1 MNREQYLKFLI
12 KNKGLTIKEFAKQID
27 MPYSTLL
34 SILNGSIGGAA
45 VDNVA
50 KICFGL
56 DISISELQKYSSNS
70 NVDES
75 IINLS
80 RHEKAVVISYRKQ
93 PEMQVA
99 VDRLLGVK
107 QDSNSFNRLN
117 DVETANELTE
127 LASKDTEQPVK
138 SERHL

>member
-1 MNREQYLKFLI
+1 MTREQYLKLLI
-12 KNKGLTIKEFAKQID
+12 RNKGLTIKEYAKQIG

-34 SILNGSIGGAA
+34 SMLNGSIGGAA

-56 DISISELQKYSSNS
+56 DISISELQKYSN
-70 NVDES
+70 NPS
-75 IINLS
+75 IDGDILNLS
-80 RHEKAVVISYRKQ
+80 RHEKIVIISYRKQ
-93 PEMQVA
+93 PEMQAA

-107 QDSNSFNRLN
+107 QNNLINRLN
-117 DVETANELTE
+117 DVETADELTE

-138 SERHL
+138 SEHHL

>member
-1 MNREQYLKFLI
+1 MNREQFLKLLI

-56 DISISELQKYSSNS
+56 DISISELQKYSHNP
-70 NVDES
+70 NVDAD

-80 RHEKAVVISYRKQ
+80 THEKMVIKFYREQ
-93 PEMQVA
+93 PDMQAA

-107 QDSNSFNRLN
+107 QSNNLDQSRDAEIASELC
-117 DVETANELTE
+117 DVSIKNA
-127 LASKDTEQPVK
+127 DQPVK
-138 SERHL
+138 SGNRF